1 VVERSICCNE
11 GSRFEKNIEFHLD
24 MLAKNPLVNV
34 ERVRKTKYIRDF
46 DQEFTAKVTG
56 YETVGI
62 YYRKAS
68 SVNKILDIKT
78 PTLVLQALDDPITN
92 VEGVPFEEI
101 EYNEFS
107 ILATTGAGGHLG

>member
-1 VVERSICCNE
+1 MYAATMGAGLRRI
-11 GSRFEKNIEFHLD
+11 FEFHLD
-24 MLAKNPLVNV
+24 MLGKNPLVNV

-56 YETVGI
+56 YETVGM

-101 EYNEFS
+101 EYNEFL
-107 ILATTGAGGHLG
+107 ILATTGAGGHLV